1 MNYTFLNK
9 FLAKKFTKFFP
20 KTINRKLLRKYKIF
34 FVPVN
39 YSKLPK
45 NFYPVEANLKLQ
57 LNYVNE
63 FRKYKKLINNTTK
76 KNLDRLLYKIY
87 KKKSFSFLDIGGD
100 KIDLF
105 LFLSHKLQIKRYFV
119 LNFPEIISLFK
130 LIKLKFNLNKF
141 YPICKIDS
149 LKNIDFVYCGSS
161 IQYFKNYKFFLKNKF
176 KKKPKFILFSGTS
189 FFYNNLIK
197 NDTIVVKQTNILPNT
212 VYLYFFNLN
221 NFTLFLEKNGY
232 KLVSLSKNNTAN
244 IIYDNFKP
252 FIKRIKY
259 LDLLFVK
266 K

>member
-9 FLAKKFTKFFP
+9 FLAGNFTKFFP

-39 YSKLPK
+39 FLKLPK

-57 LNYVNE
+57 LNYVKE
-63 FRKYKKLINNTTK
+63 FQNKKRLINNTTK
-76 KNLDRLLYKIY
+76 KNLDRFLYKIY
-87 KKKSFSFLDIGGD
+87 KNKSFSFLDVGGD

-105 LFLSHKLQIKRYFV
+105 LFLSHKLKIKKYYV

-130 LIKLKFNLNKF
+130 FIKLRFNFSKF
-141 YPICKIDS
+141 YPLKKIDS
-149 LKNIDFVYCGSS
+149 LKKIDFVYFGSS
-161 IQYFKNYKFFLKNKF
+161 IQYFKNYKLFLINIF

-189 FFYNNLIK
+189 FFYDNSIK
-197 NDTIVVKQTNILPNT
+197 RDALVVKQTNILPST
-212 VYLYFFNLN
+212 IYLFFFNLDK
-221 NFTLFLEKNGY
+221 FKLFFKKHGY
-232 KLVSLSKNNTAN
+232 KLIYLSKNNTAN
-244 IIYDNFKP
+244 ICYDNFKP
-252 FIKRIKY
+252 SLKRIKY

>member
-1 MNYTFLNK
+1 
-9 FLAKKFTKFFP
+9 
-20 KTINRKLLRKYKIF
+20 
-34 FVPVN
+34 
-39 YSKLPK
+39 
-45 NFYPVEANLKLQ
+45 
-57 LNYVNE
+57 
-63 FRKYKKLINNTTK
+63 
-76 KNLDRLLYKIY
+76 
-87 KKKSFSFLDIGGD
+87 
-100 KIDLF
+100 
-105 LFLSHKLQIKRYFV
+105 
-119 LNFPEIISLFK
+119 
-130 LIKLKFNLNKF
+130 
-141 YPICKIDS
+141 
-149 LKNIDFVYCGSS
+149 LKNI
-161 IQYFKNYKFFLKNKF
+161 F